1 MYVILSANEISHRTI
16 DLPNKLSL
24 RGSIA
29 TAAIS
34 REGEY
39 CALLSPIVL
48 LRYAC
53 NPLPTK
59 EEARMYVI
67 LSGSEI
73 SHRKCTEHIL
83 FT

>member
-1 MYVILSANEISHRTI
+1 MYVILSECEISHRTI

-39 CALLSPIVL
+39 CALLFPIVL

-53 NPLPTK
+53 NPLSPK
-59 EEARMYVI
+59 EKARMYVI
-67 LSGSEI
+67 LSECEI
-73 SHRKCTEHIL
+73 SH
-83 FT
+83 